1 MSIVESLRKL
11 VDPVQ
16 AENREEELQT
26 DRELPK
32 RAHPGDL
39 PRFICRICGHLD
51 THSGYC
57 PTCLADT
64 MEPQPRAAE
73 GPTEDL
79 TEDLTGDPAEGG

>member
-16 AENREEELQT
+16 AENREQERKT

-32 RAHPGDL
+32 RAHAGEP
-39 PRFICRICGHLD
+39 PRFICRICGHVD
-51 THSGYC
+51 TQSGYC

-64 MEPQPRAAE
+64 MEPQPKTQSKPA
-73 GPTEDL
+73 EDL
-79 TEDLTGDPAEGG
+79 TEDPAVGG

>member
-16 AENREEELQT
+16 AENREQELET
-26 DRELPK
+26 DRELPR
-32 RAHPGDL
+32 RAHAGDP

-51 THSGYC
+51 TQSGYC

-64 MEPQPRAAE
+64 MEPQPKTAE
-73 GPTEDL
+73 YLTEDL
-79 TEDLTGDPAEGG
+79 TEDPAEGG